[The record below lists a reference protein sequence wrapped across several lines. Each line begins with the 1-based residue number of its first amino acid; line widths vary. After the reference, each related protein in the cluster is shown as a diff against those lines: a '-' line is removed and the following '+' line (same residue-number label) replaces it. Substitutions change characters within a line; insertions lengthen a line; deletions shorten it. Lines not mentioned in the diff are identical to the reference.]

1 MHMEIWK
8 NADLCLKIGYNLLL
22 VKRLPEGSLFF
33 VSFFH
38 TTSQVSCTFC
48 MKQYIVKKR
57 GIDQT
62 FSLQKNKV

>member
-1 MHMEIWK
+1 MFENWLQSSISK
-8 NADLCLKIGYNLLL
+8 KAAG
-22 VKRLPEGSLFF
+22 GQSFF

-38 TTSQVSCTFC
+38 TTSQVSCTFY

>member
-1 MHMEIWK
+1 MFENWLQSSISK
-8 NADLCLKIGYNLLL
+8 KAAG
-22 VKRLPEGSLFF
+22 GQSFF

-48 MKQYIVKKR
+48 LQQYIAKQR

-62 FSLQKNKV
+62 SSPQKNKV

>member
-1 MHMEIWK
+1 MHMEIGK

-22 VKRLPEGSLFF
+22 RKKAAGGQSFF